1 MKPPKELGL
10 LATQE
15 ELSGVIE
22 EWAKYKTF
30 VTDAIKKESGLTRD
44 IDLLLFVVHKYHPKL
59 RIKQKIGAKTKWSEL
74 LNCVVAVEID
84 SLKHLKMN
92 RKTAIETLLEKPMW
106 DRLVKNSR
114 DPYGLFDKADKV
126 GRKSKLYPAA
136 RGARKYSEVT
146 NTLIEYQKDIE
157 ELIADA
163 LKKN

>member
-44 IDLLLFVVHKYHPKL
+44 IDLLLFVVHKYHPEL
-59 RIKQKIGAKTKWSEL
+59 RIKKKIGAKTKWSEL
-74 LNCVVAVEID
+74 LNCMVAVEID
-84 SLKHLKMN
+84 SLKRLKVN

-106 DRLVKNSR
+106 NKLVKNSR
-114 DPYGLFDKADKV
+114 DPYGLFHNADKA
-126 GRKSKLYPAA
+126 GRKSKLYPVA
-136 RGARKYSEVT
+136 GKARKYSEVA
-146 NTLIEYQKDIE
+146 NALIEYQKDIE
-157 ELIADA
+157 DLITEA